1 MLITSTGNP
10 RIKQIRAL
18 SNRKNRSQTGLY
30 FVEGIRLVGEAVE
43 LNADIDT
50 LVTAPELLHSVFGRE
65 VVAEAAKAGIP
76 TLEVTPYVFRHLSG
90 KDGPQGLAAVVR
102 QQWEPLESAE
112 AGVAMGWVLLEKIR
126 NPGNLG
132 TILRTCDAVGCAGV
146 ILLGDTAD
154 PYDNAAV
161 RGAMGA
167 HFSQR
172 LVRTDLKSFAAW
184 KKSRSLTMIGTS
196 DAATSDYQEIT
207 YHQPVILCMGDE
219 QHGLSDDH
227 AALCDEMVR
236 IPMVG
241 RSDSLNLAVATAV
254 ILYEIFNQHRRHGC

>member
-1 MLITSTGNP
+1 MGFDKIRIGGQGTLEGVNSFLRFAVRLQGNAQVDENH
-10 RIKQIRAL
+10 RVLEFDFK
-18 SNRKNRSQTGLY
+18 G
-30 FVEGIRLVGEAVE
+30 
-43 LNADIDT
+43 
-50 LVTAPELLHSVFGRE
+50 
-65 VVAEAAKAGIP
+65 VAEMGYRVLSLSHRRERNAQGGENLWFIGMG
-76 TLEVTPYVFRHLSG
+76 LEDAFIASDGLPEVFFNH
-90 KDGPQGLAAVVR
+90 K
-102 QQWEPLESAE
+102 
-112 AGVAMGWVLLEKIR
+112 GVAQVVLRLGKIR

-172 LVRTDLKSFAAW
+172 LVRTDIKSFAAW

-196 DAATSDYQEIT
+196 DTATSNYQEIT

-227 AALCDEMVR
+227 TALCNEMVR

>member
-1 MLITSTGNP
+1 MFIASTGNP

-30 FVEGIRLVGEAVE
+30 FIEGIRLVGEAVQ

-50 LVTAPELLHSVFGRE
+50 LVTAPELLRSAFGRE
-65 VVAEAAKAGIP
+65 VLAEAMMAGIP

-102 QQWEPLESAE
+102 QHWEPLESVE
-112 AGVAMGWVLLEKIR
+112 PGVTMGWVLLETIG

-154 PYDNAAV
+154 PYDSAAV

-172 LVRTDLKSFAAW
+172 LVRADLKAFAAW
-184 KKSRSLTMIGTS
+184 KTSRSLTVIGTS
-196 DAATSDYQEIT
+196 DAATSDYREIT

-227 AALCDEMVR
+227 VALCDEMVR

-254 ILYEIFNQHRRHGC
+254 ILYEIFNQHGQQGC